1 MSSIAHGVAQID
13 ASRPEIQILIAEII
27 EAVLNYFE
35 EQVKTQQYHHK
46 NNCPF
51 ETGVL
56 FHFLKVLQW

>member
-46 NNCPF
+46 KQLPIWNWRTF
-51 ETGVL
+51 
-56 FHFLKVLQW
+56 FIF

>member
-46 NNCPF
+46 KQLTILNWRTF
-51 ETGVL
+51 
-56 FHFLKVLQW
+56 FIF